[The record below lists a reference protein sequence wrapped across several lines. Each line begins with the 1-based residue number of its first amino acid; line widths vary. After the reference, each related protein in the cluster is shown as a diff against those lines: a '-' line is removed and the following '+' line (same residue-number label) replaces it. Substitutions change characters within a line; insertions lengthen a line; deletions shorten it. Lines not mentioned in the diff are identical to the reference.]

1 VLHLSFSRLA
11 LLAAALPLSS
21 GMAQAPAGAPYD
33 TNHDYH
39 SYANPQAMR
48 VEQVDLD
55 LDVDFKTKTLGGR
68 VDLEV
73 RRLDAAARDLTL
85 DTRDLT
91 IQKVSLLDPAGHAKP
106 LTFKLD
112 PRDAVLGSALHVA
125 IPADV
130 GGPTFAVR
138 IAYRSQPSA
147 SGLQWLTPAQT
158 AGKKYPFLFSQSE
171 AIHARSWIPL
181 QDTPQVRTTY
191 RAHIRTPKE
200 LRAVMSAGN
209 QPESPLNGDYRFEMP
224 QAIPSYLIAIGVG
237 DLQFRPIGERTG
249 VFAEPATLQAA
260 ANEFADTEAMIEN
273 CEKLFGPYRWGRYDL
288 LILPPSFPIGGMEN
302 PRLSFITPTIIA
314 GDRSLVSLIT
324 HEMAHSWSGNLVTN
338 ATWRDVWLNEGFTVF
353 LERRILESL
362 YGTAR
367 RDMEAVHGL
376 GDLNG
381 HLKTLEPR
389 DTVLAGDWRGRDPDD
404 AFSFVPYEKGYLF
417 LKYIESKVGRD
428 RMETFL
434 HGYFDHFAF
443 QSMTTEQFVAYL
455 KSNLLSATPEAVSEA
470 QLNAWLYQPGLP
482 ADAVLPQSDA
492 FLKVD
497 EERRAWLEGRK
508 PARDLPGS
516 AWSTYEWLYFLD
528 NMPAHLSTAQ
538 LTDLDK
544 TFRLTQAGNAEIA
557 HSWFMNVIR
566 NRYTPALP
574 RLDQYLV
581 MIGRQKLIKPLYE
594 ELMKSDWGR
603 AEAQRVY
610 AQARP
615 GYHPITVKAIDD
627 VVLKKPAAANALMH

>member
-1 VLHLSFSRLA
+1 MHLSIARVA
-11 LLAAALPLSS
+11 LLAAALPLSNL
-21 GMAQAPAGAPYD
+21 MAQAPAGAPYD
-33 TNHDYH
+33 TNRDYH
-39 SYANPQAMR
+39 SYADPQAMR
-48 VEQVDLD
+48 VENVDLD
-55 LDVDFKTKTLGGR
+55 LDVDFRTKTLGGR

-73 RRLDAAARDLTL
+73 RRIDAAARDLTL

-91 IQKVSLLDPAGHAKP
+91 IQKISLFDAAGKATP
-106 LTFKLD
+106 LRFKLD
-112 PRDAVLGSALHVA
+112 PPDKILGSALHVS

-130 GGPTFAVR
+130 SSPTFKVR

-181 QDTPQVRTTY
+181 QDTPQVRATY

-237 DLQFRPIGERTG
+237 DLRFRPIGERTG

-260 ANEFADTEAMIEN
+260 ASEFADTESMIES
-273 CEKLFGPYRWGRYDL
+273 CEKLFGPYRWGRYDM

-362 YGTAR
+362 YGPAR

-381 HLKTLEPR
+381 DLKTLAPR
-389 DTVLAGDWRGRDPDD
+389 DTLLAGDWRGRDPDD

-417 LKYIESKVGRD
+417 LKYIEAKVGRE

-455 KSNLLSATPEAVSEA
+455 KDNLLNTAPEAVTEA

-508 PARDLPGS
+508 TARDLPGS
-516 AWSTYEWLYFLD
+516 TWSTYEWLHFLD
-528 NMPAHLSTAQ
+528 NMPARLSTAQ
-538 LTDLDK
+538 LTELDQ

-603 AEAQRVY
+603 AQAQRVY

-615 GYHPITVKAIDD
+615 GYHPITVKAIDEI
-627 VVLKKPAAANALMH
+627 VFKKPAVAKAATH